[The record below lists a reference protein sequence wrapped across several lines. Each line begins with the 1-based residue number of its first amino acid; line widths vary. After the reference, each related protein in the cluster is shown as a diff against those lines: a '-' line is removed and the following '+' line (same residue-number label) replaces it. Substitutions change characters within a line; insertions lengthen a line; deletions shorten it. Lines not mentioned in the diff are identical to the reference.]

1 MSPTLWFVVKVVISA
16 LLIAAI
22 SELGKRS
29 SLLAALLASL
39 PLISVL
45 AMFWLFVE
53 TRDAQRVAAL
63 ASDIFWLVL
72 PSLALFIALPL
83 LLRRG
88 VDFYLAMALS
98 IALTIT
104 CYGVMMRLLKGW
116 SGVP

>member
-1 MSPTLWFVVKVVISA
+1 MSPTLWLITKATISG

-39 PLISVL
+39 PLISLL

-53 TRDAQRVAAL
+53 TRDAQKVIGL
-63 ASDIFWLVL
+63 ANGILWLLL

-88 VDFYLAMALS
+88 VDFYLAMLIAIAITIACYFLMLRVLS
-98 IALTIT
+98 HFGIQH
-104 CYGVMMRLLKGW
+104 
-116 SGVP
+116 

>member
-1 MSPTLWFVVKVVISA
+1 MTPTLWIVIKVGISA

-39 PLISVL
+39 PLISLL
-45 AMFWLFVE
+45 AMMWLFVE
-53 TRDAQRVAAL
+53 THDTQKVASL
-63 ASDIFWLVL
+63 ASNIFWLVL

-88 VDFYLAMALS
+88 VEFYPAMALS
-98 IALTIT
+98 IAITIL
-104 CYGVMMRLLKGW
+104 CYLVMLRALKYLGIQ
-116 SGVP
+116 P

>member
-1 MSPTLWFVVKVVISA
+1 MNPTLWFIIKVGISA
-16 LLIAAI
+16 LLIAVI

-39 PLISVL
+39 PLISLL

-53 TRDAQRVAAL
+53 TRDVQKVATL

-72 PSLALFIALPL
+72 PSLALFITLPL

-88 VDFYLAMALS
+88 VDFYLAMALA

-104 CYGVMMRLLKGW
+104 CYGVMLRLLKG
-116 SGVP
+116 